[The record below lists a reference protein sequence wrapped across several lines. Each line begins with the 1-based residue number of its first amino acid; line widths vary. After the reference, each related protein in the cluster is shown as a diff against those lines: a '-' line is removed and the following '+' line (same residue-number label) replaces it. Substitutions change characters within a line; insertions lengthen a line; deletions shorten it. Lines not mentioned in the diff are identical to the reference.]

1 MLGTRHILL
10 SSGRLKY
17 TALRVH
23 DGVERTGGHRM
34 IDRPLKARVEGYRAS
49 ESFRHLGLGGGFG
62 LISGLGSR
70 DFPLAF
76 RALGVGVF
84 RA

>member
-34 IDRPLKARVEGYRAS
+34 IDRPLKTRSRAS
-49 ESFRHLGLGGGFG
+49 GLQKA
-62 LISGLGSR
+62 SGI
-70 DFPLAF
+70 
-76 RALGVGVF
+76 
-84 RA
+84 